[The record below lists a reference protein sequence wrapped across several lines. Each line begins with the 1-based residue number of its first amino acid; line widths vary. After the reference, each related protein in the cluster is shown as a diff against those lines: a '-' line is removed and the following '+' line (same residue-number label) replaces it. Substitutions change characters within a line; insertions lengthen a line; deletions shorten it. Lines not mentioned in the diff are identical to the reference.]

1 MIEMNPL
8 AADPSRRGPGPT
20 RRDVLRAGSLSILGT
35 SLTRSPHLASFA
47 PPRRA
52 RAGACIMIV
61 LTGGPSHIDA
71 WDPKPN
77 APAEIRGPFGPIA
90 TKVPGIS
97 ISQAFPYLSTWMDR
111 VSLVRSIHHRTIAIH
126 ETGLQLMQTGRLDGD
141 GIEHPHL
148 GCVVSRLKPIRDQ
161 APVHVLLP
169 GPIGEIGGIASRGQ
183 SSGYLGDE
191 SAPLSPLVDP
201 SDEVVFSQESKSHH
215 VSNQFSHKP
224 RIADP
229 GTRRAFDLSR
239 EKPEKLDRFGA
250 TRFGRNC
257 LIASRLIERGVRF
270 VTINMYTNIFDQPS
284 WDIHGSAPFSSFD
297 AMRDEVCP
305 SFDAAYTALLEDL
318 TERGLFEETVVAAFG
333 EFGRSPRINRS
344 GGRDHH
350 PGCWTGLFAGGPI
363 AGGRVIG
370 ESDAIGESPKDR
382 PVEPAEIA
390 ATILHAIGIPLS
402 TELEGPGNQPIA
414 VVDRGVEP
422 ISELF

>member
-8 AADPSRRGPGPT
+8 VADCSRPRPT

-35 SLTRSPHLASFA
+35 SLSRSPRFA
-47 PPRRA
+47 RGVPRRND
-52 RAGACIMIV
+52 RDGACIMIV
-61 LTGGPSHIDA
+61 LTGGPSHIDT

-77 APAEIRGPFGPIA
+77 APAEIRGPFRPIA

-97 ISQAFPYLSTWMDR
+97 ISQAFPHLSTWMDR
-111 VSLVRSIHHRTIAIH
+111 VSLVRSIRHRTIAIH
-126 ETGLQLMQTGRLDGD
+126 ETGLQLMQTGRLHAD

-148 GCVVSRLKPIRDQ
+148 GCVVSRLKPSREG
-161 APVHVLLP
+161 APAHVLLP
-169 GPIGEIGGIASRGQ
+169 GPIGEIGGIAARGQ
-183 SSGYLGDE
+183 SSGYLGE
-191 SAPLSPLVDP
+191 AYAPLTPLADR
-201 SDEVVFSQESKSHH
+201 SEEVVFSQKSKAHH
-215 VSNQFSHKP
+215 VSNQFTFER
-224 RIADP
+224 RIADRK
-229 GTRRAFDLSR
+229 TREAFDLSR

-270 VTINMYTNIFDQPS
+270 VTINMYTNIFDQTS

-297 AMRDEVCP
+297 AMSDEICP
-305 SFDAAYTALLEDL
+305 TFDTAYTALLEDL
-318 TERGLFEETVVAAFG
+318 TERGLFQETVVAAFG
-333 EFGRSPRINRS
+333 EFGRTPRINRS

-370 ESDAIGESPKDR
+370 ESDAFGDSPKDR

-390 ATILHAIGIPLS
+390 ATILHAIGIPLA
-402 TELEGPGNQPIA
+402 TELEGPGNKPIA